1 MRKLNNAEYKSAQ
14 LQGELFEMSLDKAA
28 FSSPMFIRRFMMSE
42 YALGFIDKSYLVSST
57 SNEELITRLNEQ
69 YKSSTRRPLYSHNEM
84 YWIGYIY
91 AALCFLYSLNP
102 KTAYKLFPARV
113 IREYH
118 NIYHTFDIEQAAE
131 RMMENAG
138 VSTDINERA
147 YLVLKKLMVREKL
160 ERQLGKEIHV
170 TIDIPNGTSPPAYSE
185 SLYTVNHGYCSS
197 IQSPEGEYQAAYVL
211 HDKTL
216 LKDYTGKVVAVVE
229 RKDDGEDKLVVADKP
244 LSKEEIENAVA
255 FIEKN
260 YKHKIKM

>member
-42 YALGFIDKSYLVSST
+42 LAIGFVDKSYLVSST
-57 SNEELITRLNEQ
+57 SNEELINRLNNQ
-69 YKSSTRRPLYSHNEM
+69 YKPSTRRPLYTRNEM

-102 KTAYKLFPARV
+102 KTAYKQFPAKE
-113 IREYH
+113 IREYY
-118 NIYHTFDIEQAAE
+118 NIYHTYDIEQAAE
-131 RMMENAG
+131 RMMENTG
-138 VSTDINERA
+138 MSRDINERA
-147 YLVLKKLMVREKL
+147 YQVLKKLMVREKL
-160 ERQLGKEIHV
+160 EGQLGKEIHV
-170 TIDIPNGTSPPAYSE
+170 TIDRPIGSSHPAYPE
-185 SLYTVNHGYCSS
+185 TLYTVNYGYCSS
-197 IQSPEGEYQAAYVL
+197 IKSPDGEYQDAYVL
-211 HDKTL
+211 NGKIP

-244 LSKEEIENAVA
+244 LSKEEIENAIA
-255 FIEKN
+255 FIEKH